1 MAATPPLV
9 TWAYADWR
17 SQSTAALQ
25 LQRLKLHLQEVSGF
39 MLESQSKGRSLRIA
53 PDYLTIL
60 QKELTR
66 LEGQV
71 SMRLMGRNFGVS
83 SFLRGGGA

>member
-1 MAATPPLV
+1 
-9 TWAYADWR
+9 
-17 SQSTAALQ
+17 
-25 LQRLKLHLQEVSGF
+25 